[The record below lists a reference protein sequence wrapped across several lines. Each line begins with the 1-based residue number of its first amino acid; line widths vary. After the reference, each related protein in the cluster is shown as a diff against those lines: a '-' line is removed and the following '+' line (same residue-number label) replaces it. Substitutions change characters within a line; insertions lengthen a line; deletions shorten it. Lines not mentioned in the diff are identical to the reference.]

1 MRLKPLFFI
10 ILSLSTSNKAYAQE
24 QIKKNPETNW
34 TIGISGGATA
44 IEGNSDQH
52 FGSFSVSRDFGD
64 AYAGISLT
72 HVDSGD
78 VPGLINAVP
87 ASTTEVGLNAGT
99 SFEAL
104 SFDVY
109 LSVGK
114 RNFDVESIE
123 RNGLMA
129 SISSSGNAFGIG
141 GAVNYDIPLSTSI
154 FLTPSIAVD
163 YNELDTAR
171 IVQGPTG
178 QQVAIEN
185 NENGVTGT
193 FGLAAQK
200 IFGNDSDHVGAIL
213 ANVVTTSNTTSFNPG
228 TSQSAVLRAL
238 ATRDQPGQKDSWAEI
253 GGAVSLAV
261 APQLRLD
268 ISALQTIGF
277 LDTDATSVSVG
288 LRYSF

>member
-1 MRLKPLFFI
+1 MRLKPLIFI
-10 ILSLSTSNKAYAQE
+10 ILSLSVSNITHAQE
-24 QIKKNPETNW
+24 QIEKNPDTNW
-34 TIGISGGATA
+34 TIGISGGVTS
-44 IEGNSDQH
+44 IEGNSDQQ
-52 FGSFSVSRDFGD
+52 FGSISLSRDFGD

-72 HVDSGD
+72 HVDSGN
-78 VPGLINAVP
+78 VAGLINAVP
-87 ASTTEVGLNAGT
+87 ASTTEMGLNAGT
-99 SFEAL
+99 SFDAL
-104 SFDVY
+104 SFDGY

-141 GAVNYDIPLSTSI
+141 GAINYDIPLSNSI
-154 FLTPSIAVD
+154 FLTPSVAVD

-171 IVQGPTG
+171 IVQGPSG

-200 IFGNDSDHVGAIL
+200 IFGNSGNHVGALL
-213 ANVVTTSNTTSFNPG
+213 ANIVTTSNTTSFNPG

-261 APQLRLD
+261 APKLRLD

-277 LDTDATSVSVG
+277 LDTDATSVSLG
-288 LRYSF
+288 LRYAF

>member
-1 MRLKPLFFI
+1 MRIKSLLFI
-10 ILSLSTSNKAYAQE
+10 TLSLSVSQIAHAQE
-24 QIKKNPETNW
+24 QNEKTAETSW
-34 TIGISGGATA
+34 TIGISGGVTS
-44 IEGNSDQH
+44 IDGNSDQQ
-52 FGSFSVSRDFGD
+52 FGSVSLSRDFGD
-64 AYAGISLT
+64 SYAGISLT
-72 HVDSGD
+72 HVDSGN
-78 VPGLINAVP
+78 VAGLINAVP
-87 ASTTEVGLNAGT
+87 ASTTEMGLNAGT
-99 SFEAL
+99 SFDAL

-109 LSVGK
+109 LSVGR
-114 RNFDVESIE
+114 RNFDIESIE

-141 GAVNYDIPLSTSI
+141 GSMNYDIPLSTSL
-154 FLTPSIAVD
+154 FLTPSVGID

-193 FGLAAQK
+193 FGFAAQK
-200 IFGNDSDHVGAIL
+200 IFGDSASHVGAVL
-213 ANVVTTSNTTSFNPG
+213 ANFVTTSNTTSFNPG

-238 ATRDQPGQKDSWAEI
+238 ATRDQPGQKDSWVEV
-253 GGAVSLAV
+253 GGALSLTI

-277 LDTDATSVSVG
+277 LNTDATSVSLG